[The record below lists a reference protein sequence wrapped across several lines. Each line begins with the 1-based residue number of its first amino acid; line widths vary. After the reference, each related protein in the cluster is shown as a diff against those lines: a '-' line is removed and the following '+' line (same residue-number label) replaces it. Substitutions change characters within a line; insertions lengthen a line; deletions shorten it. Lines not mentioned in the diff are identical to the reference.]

1 MHTDISLLKG
11 NVSEIARI
19 KQQIDLEW
27 ESSRNALFGLASGIS
42 RHDFIEARAGRGA
55 ALILQLVES
64 GKTEEAIELM
74 NKPDWGEEGAERNIL
89 Q

>member
-1 MHTDISLLKG
+1 MNVPLLSD
-11 NVSEIARI
+11 VARI
-19 KQQIDLEW
+19 RQKIELE
-27 ESSRNALFGLASGIS
+27 SDAAQTALFGLASGVS
-42 RHDFIEARAGRGA
+42 RHDFIEAKAERGA

-74 NKPDWGEEGAERNIL
+74 NRPDWGEEGVERNIL